1 MESEL
6 ERLTRAYQALCAC
19 QSQIVRAASEQEM
32 LDSVCRTLVDVG
44 RYRMAWVG
52 YAEHDAPR
60 TVRPVAVAGE
70 EAGYLSSIRVS
81 WADDAHGHGPSGTA
95 IRTGQ
100 PHVNRD
106 SDKNP
111 AFAPWRE
118 DALRRG
124 FRSSVALPLSADGE
138 VFGALSVYSVE
149 PDAFDSH
156 ECSLLIRFAEDLAFG
171 VGSLRARRSLAQ
183 RDAEAQKLV
192 RELGERVRE
201 LTALHQGARLLLQ
214 GTGTVEDR
222 LPELARLLPPAM
234 EHPEHTTACISY
246 AGHTCATEGHA
257 PSARVLSAQFETAA
271 GARGSVEV
279 ADHGPADQEG
289 AFLPEERAL
298 LASLADM
305 LRVAL
310 DRQQA
315 VEALRSANER
325 MNLAFEAAGM
335 GVWEWDVAENQ
346 VRWSE
351 HLARMVGLHGE
362 QRGRFGEQRELIHP
376 DDRERLYQRLERA
389 GRGEDDLRGM
399 EFRIVRPG
407 GGWRQMLTSARFF
420 PEPPARPNR
429 VLVVLLD
436 VSERHA
442 LEEGLRQAQKVEALG
457 QVAAGVAHDFNNLVT
472 VLLGAAEALREET
485 PANAP
490 WRPLVEDLWQA
501 SERARRLT
509 AQLLTFSRK
518 SKFQPAAVDVCD
530 LLTRLEPVLTRLVGQ
545 VAELRF
551 ELDLGAGRVWAD
563 PAQIEQV
570 VMNLVV
576 NARDAMPE
584 GGRLTV
590 KTHASE
596 VVGRSGAGAAP
607 ARYAV
612 IEVSD
617 TGPGIDPAIQESIFE
632 PFFTTKGVGNG
643 TGLGLALVSQVAR
656 EWQGFVE
663 LESSPGHGATFRV
676 LLPRLAE

>member
-6 ERLTRAYQALCAC
+6 ERLTRAYRALCAC

-32 LDSVCRTLVDVG
+32 LDSVCRTLVDIG

-52 YAEHDAPR
+52 YAEHDPQR

-70 EAGYLSSIRVS
+70 DAGYLSSIRVT

-95 IRTGQ
+95 IRSGR

-118 DALRRG
+118 EALRRG
-124 FRSSVALPLSADGE
+124 FRSSVALPLSAEGE

-149 PDAFDSH
+149 ADAFDGH

-171 VGSLRARRSLAQ
+171 VSALRARRSLAQ
-183 RDAEAQKLV
+183 RDTEARQLV
-192 RELGERVRE
+192 RELGERVKE

-214 GTGTVEDR
+214 GSGTVEER

-234 EHPEHTTACISY
+234 EHPEQTTACISY
-246 AGHTCATEGHA
+246 AGHVHTTEGHA
-257 PSARVLSAQFETAA
+257 PAAHALSAPFETAS

-279 ADHGPADQEG
+279 AFHGPVAGEDP
-289 AFLPEERAL
+289 FLPEERAL

-310 DRQQA
+310 DRQHA
-315 VEALRSANER
+315 VEALRAANER

-335 GVWEWDVAENQ
+335 GVWEWDVVANQ
-346 VRWSE
+346 VCWSE
-351 HLARMVGLHGE
+351 HLARMVGLVGE
-362 QRGRFGEQRELIHP
+362 QRGPLGEQRELIHP
-376 DDRERLYQRLERA
+376 DDRERLQHRLERA

-399 EFRIVRPG
+399 EFRLARAG
-407 GGWRQMLTSARFF
+407 GGWRQMAATARFF
-420 PEPPARPNR
+420 PEPPARPSR

-490 WRPLVEDLWQA
+490 WRPLVEDVWEA

-518 SKFQPAAVDVCD
+518 SKFHPAAVDVSD
-530 LLTRLEPVLTRLVGQ
+530 LLTRLEPVLTRLVGEA
-545 VAELRF
+545 AELHL
-551 ELDLGAGRVWAD
+551 EVDLGAGKVWAD
-563 PAQIEQV
+563 PAQLEQV

-576 NARDAMPE
+576 NARDAMPA

-596 VVGRSGAGAAP
+596 VVGRSQAGAGP
-607 ARYAV
+607 VRYAV

-617 TGPGIDPAIQESIFE
+617 TGPGIDPAIQERIFE
-632 PFFTTKGVGNG
+632 PFFTTKGAGNG
-643 TGLGLALVSQVAR
+643 TGLGLALVSRVAR

-663 LESSPGHGATFRV
+663 LESSPGRGATFRV
-676 LLPRLAE
+676 VLPQLAE